1 MTYLRHPK
9 APSKHRASTEQAPS
23 EHRASTKR
31 APSKHQA
38 STKRTQSK
46 YVLGQ
51 YAQRKKN
58 IHPKLEFDKTEP
70 TEPLVWPPKLNL
82 EPTEPQRLYE
92 PPNRTRFHPSLV

>member
-1 MTYLRHPK
+1 MGLGVYRNNLKTFGTLTHPN
-9 APSKHRASTEQAPS
+9 
-23 EHRASTKR
+23 
-31 APSKHQA
+31 
-38 STKRTQSK
+38 
-46 YVLGQ
+46 
-51 YAQRKKN
+51 AQRKKN

>member
-1 MTYLRHPK
+1 MPIKKSVTGTER
-9 APSKHRASTEQAPS
+9 APSKHQASTEQ
-23 EHRASTKR
+23 